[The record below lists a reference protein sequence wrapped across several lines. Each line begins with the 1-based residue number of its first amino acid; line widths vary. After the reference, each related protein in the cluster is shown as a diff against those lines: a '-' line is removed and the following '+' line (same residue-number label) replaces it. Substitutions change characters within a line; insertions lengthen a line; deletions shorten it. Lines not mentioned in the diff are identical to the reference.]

1 MVQPKTWKRKVSVSV
16 GPTLWSRTKREA
28 FRPSATI
35 RGLIEQKAS
44 KVGPAAIDIAYQRL
58 GPANAPLVLL
68 IMGVGGQSIAW
79 PDDFCHALV
88 SHGLQIVRFDN
99 RDVGL
104 STHLTDAPLP
114 NLPAA
119 LAGDLSSVSYT
130 LSDMAADAVGL
141 MDVLGFRKAHL
152 VGASMGGF
160 IAQTM
165 AIEHPDRVRSLT
177 SMMSTTGSTQVGQ
190 PSPEVLRE
198 VFSGPP
204 ATTREEVIE
213 QRIRASRAVG
223 SPGYPTDET
232 EVAEQAGR
240 AWDRSH
246 DPIGVA
252 RQAIASVASGDR
264 TERLRRL
271 HVPTLV
277 IHGLA
282 DRMCD
287 VSGGRATAEA
297 IPGAELVLIEGMG
310 HNLPPGLRSQLAGRI
325 AEFVWRTEGR

>member
-1 MVQPKTWKRKVSVSV
+1 MIPEEKSIVD
-16 GPTLWSRTKREA
+16 E
-28 FRPSATI
+28 
-35 RGLIEQKAS
+35 KAS
-44 KVGPAAIDIAYQRL
+44 KVGPAGIDIAYQRL
-58 GPANAPLVLL
+58 GDPDAPVVLL
-68 IMGVGGQSIAW
+68 IMGVAGQSIHW
-79 PDDFCHALV
+79 PDAFCHALV
-88 SHGLQIVRFDN
+88 EDGLQVIRFDN

-104 STHLTDAPLP
+104 STHLTDAPPP

-130 LSDMAADAVGL
+130 LSDMAADAAGL
-141 MDVLGFRKAHL
+141 LDVLGFEKAHV
-152 VGASMGGF
+152 VGASMGGA

-165 AIEHPDRVRSLT
+165 AIELPARVRSLT
-177 SMMSTTGSTQVGQ
+177 SMMSTTGNMQVGQ
-190 PSPEVLRE
+190 PSADVLRA

-204 ATTREEVIE
+204 ATTRDEVIQ
-213 QRIRASRAVG
+213 QRLRASRAVG
-223 SPGYPTDET
+223 SPGYPTDKQ
-232 EVAEQAGR
+232 EVAARAGR
-240 AWDRSH
+240 AYDRSH

-264 TERLRRL
+264 TERLRHL
-271 HVPTLV
+271 DVPTLV

-310 HNLPPGLRSQLAGRI
+310 HDLPPGLRSQLAGRI
-325 AEFVWRTEGR
+325 AEFVWRAEVRMDGSTS